1 MSVIRPTTV
10 EVETSLRLVAP
21 DATALP
27 VRASLRYDPAD
38 PYAVHVLF
46 HAESA
51 GGEAVSWS
59 FARELLVT
67 GLDEPAGIG
76 DVRVWPWA
84 TPRGDFVALALS
96 SPDGNALFEVP
107 RSVLVRFLRRTYVV
121 VPRGR
126 EAEHLDVDTAVNR
139 LLAVADTA
147 TPGAA
152 RICRVRAAPAR
163 LQPGGTRQP
172 RVVIPPST
180 GMTAPVRYA
189 PARDAR

>member
-1 MSVIRPTTV
+1 MSTIRPTTV

-76 DVRVWPWA
+76 DVRAWPRTSKVTKRKGA
-84 TPRGDFVALALS
+84 GI
-96 SPDGNALFEVP
+96 LFMEG
-107 RSVLVRFLRRTYVV
+107 LKW
-121 VPRGR
+121 
-126 EAEHLDVDTAVNR
+126 
-139 LLAVADTA
+139 
-147 TPGAA
+147 
-152 RICRVRAAPAR
+152 
-163 LQPGGTRQP
+163 
-172 RVVIPPST
+172 
-180 GMTAPVRYA
+180 
-189 PARDAR
+189 

>member
-1 MSVIRPTTV
+1 MDAPQRRRGEYVMSAIRPSTV

-27 VRASLRYDPAD
+27 VRASLRYDPTD

-67 GLDEPAGIG
+67 GLDDPAGIG

-126 EAEHLDVDTAVNR
+126 ETEYLDLDGAVTR
-139 LLAVADTA
+139 LLA
-147 TPGAA
+147 G
-152 RICRVRAAPAR
+152 R
-163 LQPGGTRQP
+163 
-172 RVVIPPST
+172 
-180 GMTAPVRYA
+180 
-189 PARDAR
+189 

>member
-1 MSVIRPTTV
+1 MSTIRPTTV

-96 SPDGNALFEVP
+96 SPDGNAWLEVP
-107 RSVLVRFLRRTYVV
+107 RRVLVPAQGGPGLRREVV
-121 VPRGR
+121 AGV
-126 EAEHLDVDTAVNR
+126 H
-139 LLAVADTA
+139 
-147 TPGAA
+147 
-152 RICRVRAAPAR
+152 RAP
-163 LQPGGTRQP
+163 P
-172 RVVIPPST
+172 RVLRRH
-180 GMTAPVRYA
+180 GM
-189 PARDAR
+189 

>member
-1 MSVIRPTTV
+1 MAPQDEEYHLSMGVRGSGGASQQGRGESAMSAIRPQTV

-46 HAESA
+46 HADNA
-51 GGEAVSWS
+51 TGETVSWS

-126 EAEHLDVDTAVNR
+126 ETDHLDVDAALVR
-139 LLAVADTA
+139 LLA
-147 TPGAA
+147 G
-152 RICRVRAAPAR
+152 R
-163 LQPGGTRQP
+163 
-172 RVVIPPST
+172 
-180 GMTAPVRYA
+180 
-189 PARDAR
+189 